1 MHESLKLF
9 KEICNNRWFVET
21 AMLLFLNKRDLF
33 EEKVKTKSITIAFPD
48 YKGDGSYDDAS
59 QYIQNQFI
67 EQNEN
72 PKKPIYP
79 HITAP
84 PTRATFSTCS
94 TRCATL
100 SCTRCLPPPAWPSK
114 KKTIIPTTTTAT
126 KTT

>member
-79 HITAP
+79 HIT
-84 PTRATFSTCS
+84 
-94 TRCATL
+94 CATDTGNVQHVFD
-100 SCTRCLPPPAWPSK
+100 SVRD
-114 KKTIIPTTTTAT
+114 IILHKVFAAT
-126 KTT
+126 GMAI